1 MKIETLEIAGFI
13 GCLESLR
20 LPFKKECRS
29 VSSGGKLKANSDDDG
44 NFIQKEFYP
53 VNTIFGQEQFID
65 IHENDLKLLQRLI
78 KNGDE
83 HSKSVRLIN
92 VTAKITA
99 PLFWWSEENTYTQ
112 GITRGCSESTM
123 HTLKKEKL
131 TQGNFEQNILEEHL
145 LLLQD
150 TIDANF
156 DDDIELLKNYLPSG
170 YLQTRVIN
178 YNYQTLRRIWLQ
190 RRGHRLPQWHIFLDW
205 VNTLPLAKELI
216 LIE

>member
-1 MKIETLEIAGFI
+1 MKIKTLEIAGFI

-29 VSSGGKLKANSDDDG
+29 VSSGGKLRASSDDDG
-44 NFIQKEFYP
+44 NFIQKKFHP
-53 VNTIFGQEQFID
+53 INTVFGQEQFID

-78 KNGDE
+78 KSGDE

-92 VTAKITA
+92 VTTKITA

-112 GITRGCSESTM
+112 GVTRGCSESTM

-131 TQGNFEQNILEEHL
+131 TQSNFESEINPDVLDS
-145 LLLQD
+145 LQFS
-150 TIDANF
+150 IDQDYDVA
-156 DDDIELLKNYLPSG
+156 DIKSDLPSG

-190 RRGHRLPQWHIFLDW
+190 RREHRLPQWHIFLGW

>member
-29 VSSGGKLKANSDDDG
+29 VSSGGKLRASSDDDG
-44 NFIQKEFYP
+44 NFIQKKFHP
-53 VNTIFGQEQFID
+53 INTVFGQEQFID

-78 KNGDE
+78 KSGDE

-92 VTAKITA
+92 VTTKITA

-112 GITRGCSESTM
+112 GVTRGCSESTM

-131 TQGNFEQNILEEHL
+131 TQSNFESEINPDVLDS
-145 LLLQD
+145 LQFS
-150 TIDANF
+150 IDQDYDVA
-156 DDDIELLKNYLPSG
+156 DIKSDLPSG

-190 RRGHRLPQWHIFLDW
+190 RREHRLPQWHIFLGW